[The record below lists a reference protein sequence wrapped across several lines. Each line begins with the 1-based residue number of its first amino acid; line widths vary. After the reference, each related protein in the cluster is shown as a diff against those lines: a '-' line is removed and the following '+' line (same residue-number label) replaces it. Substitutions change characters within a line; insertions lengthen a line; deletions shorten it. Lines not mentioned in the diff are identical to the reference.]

1 MNEELKN
8 LDPSENGEVTE
19 SPSVPEVNTESD
31 PAVEPAVS
39 EPKQDV
45 VAEESAPAVQEPV
58 AAQTQLTPEPPKAEP
73 TPRYYP
79 PVQQQSYAQPN
90 YAQPNYTQMNYAQ
103 QNPNPA
109 ANGYSS
115 YNQHYNQYQQN
126 PNPGVYYGGAPTYI
140 QPQKPKKEKK
150 EKKKNPTRAV
160 AWLTAICIVCSA
172 LFGVGGVFVGSL
184 LFGNGGVIKEN
195 PGVNYNAGEVMTPKD
210 SDGTIVTAAQIAA
223 DSVVEITTEK
233 VVFYFG
239 EYISSG
245 AGSGVIVDSDGYIIT
260 CAHVVDG
267 ADSITVKLTNGDMHE
282 AKLIG
287 SDTQTDIAVI
297 KIEASGLVAASI
309 GDSDKVVVGET
320 AIAIGNPLG
329 SLGGTVTSGIV
340 SALNREI
347 EIDGHKYN
355 LLQTD
360 ASINPGNSGGGLF
373 DIDGNLIGIVNA
385 KSSDP
390 SSETT
395 IEGLGFAIP
404 INKAV
409 EIAEQLVD
417 KGYVGGRVNLG
428 VYVIE
433 VDETTSLNSLYQNE
447 EAALV
452 NYITEYGVYFLRY
465 RDGQNGG
472 LLYGDRIIAI
482 DDISVTTRND
492 ILSLLEEYEIGD
504 TVTISVSRLNSDM
517 RRSQI
522 VDVPLTLVE
531 QIPETAESETLIQP
545 EIGK

>member
-1 MNEELKN
+1 MNEEYN
-8 LDPSENGEVTE
+8 RPNDPENGGDGIGPASETE
-19 SPSVPEVNTESD
+19 YKQEASVNEKIPVNEQ
-31 PAVEPAVS
+31 PAEQP
-39 EPKQDV
+39 
-45 VAEESAPAVQEPV
+45 
-58 AAQTQLTPEPPKAEP
+58 AAQQENPA
-73 TPRYYP
+73 PRYNAEN
-79 PVQQQSYAQPN
+79 VQNEYTRPNPNQYNYNQPDYSSAAGTTYSPYGAPYSQYAQN
-90 YAQPNYTQMNYAQ
+90 
-103 QNPNPA
+103 NPVR
-109 ANGYSS
+109 
-115 YNQHYNQYQQN
+115 
-126 PNPGVYYGGAPTYI
+126 GVYYGGAPSYMA
-140 QPQKPKKEKK
+140 PQHPEAKKIPKERKKK

-160 AWLTAICIVCSA
+160 AWLTALCIVCSA

-184 LFGNGGVIKEN
+184 LFSDNRGLDGFYGSKNN
-195 PGVNYNAGEVMTPKD
+195 SGVNYNAGEIMTPKD
-210 SDGTIVTAAQIAA
+210 SDGTVVTAAQIAA

-267 ADSITVKLTNGDMHE
+267 ADSITVKLTNGDSHE

-287 SDTQTDIAVI
+287 SDSQTDIAVI
-297 KIEASGLVAASI
+297 KIEASGLIAASI

-347 EIDGHKYN
+347 EIDGQKYS

-385 KSSDP
+385 KSSGGSASD
-390 SSETT
+390 TT

-404 INKAV
+404 INKAI

-428 VYVIE
+428 VYVCE
-433 VDETTSLNSLYQNE
+433 VNENTSLTALYQQGY
-447 EAALV
+447 ASLV
-452 NYITEYGVYFLRY
+452 NYITEYGVYFLEY
-465 RDGQNGG
+465 REGQDGG
-472 LLYGDRIIAI
+472 LLFGDRIIAI

-504 TVTISVSRLNSDM
+504 TVTVSVSRMNSDM

-531 QIPETAESETLIQP
+531 QVPDTDASERVPQP
-545 EIGK
+545 EIAE